1 MTHPASLSDL
11 QGIILMMSKFIK
23 LQSFTAFLLFF
34 ALSVDICPA
43 ENSTGWKAGVARVKI
58 TPTKPMW
65 MAGYASR
72 NKPSEGVKLDLF
84 AKALALED
92 ASGSRFVMVTTDLIG
107 IPRPLRLNVEAAF
120 VKKFNL
126 PASALLLSAS
136 HTHCGPEIRY
146 ERVEGETIDSAIL
159 STSRLYTQNLEKQ
172 LIDIIEQ
179 ALNDL
184 EPASLSYTYGRA
196 GFAMNRRTPT
206 AKGVR
211 NHPYPEGPVDH
222 QVPVLKVSTPTKKL
236 KAILFGYACHNTT
249 MGFYQFSGD
258 YAGFAQKFIEEEHPG
273 TTALFMMGCGGD
285 QNPYP
290 RSKEGRAAQHGRALA
305 NGVETALQSYDK
317 PVTGK
322 LGVELVNVEI
332 DFATPPTKKE
342 VLALIASSNKY
353 DKIRGTALLKELETA
368 GKIRTTYPYMVQV
381 AHIGNIK
388 LVALAGEVTIDYSL
402 RLKKEMQGDFIWVAA
417 YSNDVFGYVPSAR
430 VINEG
435 GYEAGGAMRYT
446 RFPGPFKPTIE
457 KKIVSTIM
465 QLDEKLESIK

>member
-1 MTHPASLSDL
+1 MLSKSNRLQIIIAVSLC
-11 QGIILMMSKFIK
+11 
-23 LQSFTAFLLFF
+23 LL
-34 ALSVDICPA
+34 LSLETYAA
-43 ENSTGWKAGVARVKI
+43 ENISGWKAGVASVKI
-58 TPTKPMW
+58 TPRGPMW

-92 ASGSRFVMVTTDLIG
+92 AHGTRFVMVTTDLIG
-107 IPRPLRLNVEAAF
+107 IPRTLRLNVEAAF
-120 VKKFNL
+120 VQKFKL
-126 PASALLLSAS
+126 PASALLLNAS

-146 ERVEGETIDSAIL
+146 ERVEGETVDSAIL

-172 LIDIIEQ
+172 LIDIVDQ

-184 EPASLSYTYGRA
+184 EPANLSYTYGRA

-258 YAGFAQKFIEEEHPG
+258 YAGFTQKFIEEEHPG
-273 TTALFMMGCGGD
+273 TTAMFMMGCGGD

-317 PVTGK
+317 PVTGS

-342 VLALIASSNKY
+342 VLALIASNNKY
-353 DKIRGTALLKELETA
+353 DKIRGNALLKELETA

-381 AHIGNIK
+381 AHVGSIK
-388 LVALAGEVTIDYSL
+388 LIALAGEVTIDYSL

-430 VINEG
+430 VIKEG

-446 RFPGPFKPTIE
+446 RFPGPFKPSLE
-457 KKIVSTIM
+457 EKIVSTIM
-465 QLDEKLESIK
+465 QLDKKLEPAK